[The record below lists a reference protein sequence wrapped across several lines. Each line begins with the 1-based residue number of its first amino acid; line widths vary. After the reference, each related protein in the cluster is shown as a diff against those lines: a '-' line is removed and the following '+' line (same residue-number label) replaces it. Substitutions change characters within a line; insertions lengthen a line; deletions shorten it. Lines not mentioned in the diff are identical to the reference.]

1 MGMNIS
7 KENFLLDA
15 IYDDARHELN
25 PSGDD
30 CWSCGG
36 EGYTFDCIDGCCE
49 DAESGCQDCATRCL
63 ECRSFEA
70 NIERYVR
77 VQVLRAMDVP
87 LAVAWAQRKGR
98 NARAAKMDERE
109 VLANLHAGRVGCS
122 DFTDQERADSAAW
135 VEGLL

>member
-7 KENFLLDA
+7 KENFLLNA
-15 IYDDARHELN
+15 IYDDAHQELN

-30 CWSCGG
+30 CWHCGG
-36 EGYTFDCIDGCCE
+36 DGYTYDCIDGCCV
-49 DAESGCQDCATRCL
+49 DADSGCADCASRCQ
-63 ECRSFEA
+63 ECRIFEA
-70 NIERYVR
+70 RIEKYVR

-87 LAVAWAQRKGR
+87 LAMAWAKRKGR
-98 NARAAKMDERE
+98 GALATKMDERE
-109 VLANLHAGRVGCS
+109 VRANLHAGRVACS